1 VPPIDTMGT
10 AQQTPV
16 TEQTSATRV
25 VLVTGASSGLGLSC
39 CEYLG
44 GRGMAVYGASRRL
57 TSGTRGPF
65 NTMRMDVTD
74 DASVELAVRQVQ
86 ERHGRIDVVINN
98 AGNGIAGAVEET
110 SPQEARAQFDTNFF
124 GVHRVCRAVLPIMR
138 RQRSGI
144 IINISSLAGL
154 LAVPYQAF
162 YSASKFAMEGLTEA
176 LRMEVK
182 PFGIRVVL
190 VEPGDFKTEFP
201 ANRRNTADSE
211 KSDVYREPA
220 ERCVGVMREEEKN
233 GQSPVAVA
241 RLIERIIHDRSPR
254 LRYTV
259 GPFGERLGPKLKSI
273 LPYRLYEYLFMKHY
287 KLA

>member
-1 VPPIDTMGT
+1 MTPTETMLT
-10 AQQTPV
+10 SQTPG
-16 TEQTSATRV
+16 TTQSTTTKV
-25 VLVTGASSGLGLSC
+25 VIVTGASSGIGRSC
-39 CEYLG
+39 CEYLAG
-44 GRGMAVYGASRRL
+44 KGMTVYGASRSL
-57 TSGTRGPF
+57 SAGKVGAF
-65 NTMRMDVTD
+65 NSLRMDVTD
-74 DASVELAVRQVQ
+74 DASVNEAVQQ
-86 ERHGRIDVVINN
+86 IYGSCGRIDAVINN

-110 SPQEARAQFDTNFF
+110 SSQEAMAQLDTNFF

-138 RQRSGI
+138 QQRGGV

-154 LAVPYQAF
+154 LAVPFQAF

-190 VEPGDFKTEFP
+190 IEPGDFKTEFP
-201 ANRRNTADSE
+201 TNRRNTAEAE
-211 KSDVYREPA
+211 KSSIYREQVD
-220 ERCVGVMREEEKN
+220 RCVGVMQEEEKN
-233 GQSPVAVA
+233 GHDPLEIA
-241 RLIERIIHDRSPR
+241 RLAERIIHDPSPR

-259 GPFGERLGPKLKSI
+259 GPLGERIGPKLKSI